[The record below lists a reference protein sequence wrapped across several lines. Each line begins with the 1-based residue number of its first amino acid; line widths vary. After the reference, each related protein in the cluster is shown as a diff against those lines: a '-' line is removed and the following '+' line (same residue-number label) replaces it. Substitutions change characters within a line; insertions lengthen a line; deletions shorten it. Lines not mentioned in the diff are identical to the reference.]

1 MRISTVVTLLLA
13 AVIFL
18 GCAVPPPATQDTTP
32 IQLQGSYRGTYWITL
47 NDGSSEQS
55 RESGEVTMT
64 FEGGHYEVKGDQID
78 LPPEGSGNYTVNG
91 DMLELED
98 TARHTADFDWSL
110 ILSGRFQI
118 DAGDD
123 GYLRLE
129 QRDLDHS
136 RHHELELRK
145 LN

>member
-1 MRISTVVTLLLA
+1 MRILTAVALLLA
-13 AVIFL
+13 AVIL
-18 GCAVPPPATQDTTP
+18 IGCAVPPPPNQDATP
-32 IQLQGSYRGTYWITL
+32 IQLQGTYRGTYWITHH
-47 NDGSSEQS
+47 DGTSEQF
-55 RESGEVTMT
+55 RESGEVTMVFT
-64 FEGGHYEVKGDQID
+64 NGHYEIKGDQID

-91 DMLELED
+91 DVLELED
-98 TARHTADFDWSL
+98 TARHMADFDWSL

-136 RHHELELRK
+136 RYHELELRK